1 MIDSPLT
8 ILLLAA
14 VGCAAG
20 GFGALAGVGG
30 GIIITP
36 LLVIYFG
43 VPLHQAIGIS
53 LVSVIATSTATSS
66 VHVERHV
73 TNIRLGMI
81 LELATTT
88 GAASAALIAVYVSK
102 RALAILFVAFLLY
115 SASSLVKRAWGLRK
129 EALQKDI
136 PEHEITNYPIGLAAA
151 LCAGALSGLLGVG
164 GGVIKVPVMYMFMGV
179 PLRVATATSNFTI
192 GVTAATGAYIYYGR
206 GDVNVGIAAA
216 VVAGVFAG
224 SLLGARLAPKVRSIY
239 VLSLFIAITVFLA
252 GQMIYK
258 MVTGGLA

>member
-1 MIDSPLT
+1 MPDSPIT

-14 VGCAAG
+14 VGFSAG

-36 LLVIYFG
+36 LLAIYFG

-66 VHVERHV
+66 VHVEKHV
-73 TNIRLGMI
+73 TDIRLGMT
-81 LELATTT
+81 LELATTL
-88 GAASAALIAVYVSK
+88 GAASAAIIAGYMNK
-102 RALAILFVAFLLY
+102 RALGILFVCFLLY
-115 SASSLVKRAWGLRK
+115 SASSLVKRAWGARN
-129 EALQKDI
+129 EALQTEI
-136 PEHEITNYPIGLAAA
+136 PAYEVRNYPLGMTASLG
-151 LCAGALSGLLGVG
+151 AGAFSGLLGVG

-192 GVTAATGAYIYYGR
+192 GVTAATGAYVYYGR
-206 GDVNVGIAAA
+206 GDVLIGQAAC

-224 SLLGARLAPKVRSIY
+224 SLLGARLAPKVRAIY
-239 VLSLFIAITVFLA
+239 VLTLFIVITVVLA

-258 MVTGGLA
+258 LLTGGIA